1 MGIAGLVLANWNQA
15 GRWASL
21 MAPEYGYKEFDAS
34 PIRPLTALAGPD
46 DE

>member
-1 MGIAGLVLANWNQA
+1 MGIAGLVLANRIRA

-21 MAPEYGYKEFDAS
+21 MAPEYGYKEFDAA

>member
-1 MGIAGLVLANWNQA
+1 MGIAGLSWNQA

-21 MAPEYGYKEFDAS
+21 MAPRYGYKEFDA
-34 PIRPLTALAGPD
+34 PLIRPLTALAGPD